1 MEFSYAQF
9 FSKSMPFLDK
19 IGFFLLFI
27 YLFLFFFYFF
37 VNLYPTAPTKCCIPH
52 CCHQMLYPT
61 LLSPNVVYR
70 FVATK
75 CRKLDK
81 KNDFWN
87 SRTCSFSQKV
97 CPFWI
102 KLDFF
107 YYLFIFFYFFL
118 FFCEFFVNLYPTTA
132 TIYCVPLRRN
142 QML

>member
-81 KNDFWN
+81 KNDYRRWGGGKKNDFWWFYTPLTLTY
-87 SRTCSFSQKV
+87 SRYFPSSLFDE
-97 CPFWI
+97 I
-102 KLDFF
+102 KR
-107 YYLFIFFYFFL
+107 YLIRDS
-118 FFCEFFVNLYPTTA
+118 
-132 TIYCVPLRRN
+132 RRKWAN
-142 QML
+142 QYHQ